1 MILTARLLLAF
12 SLLLTANT
20 FANSDESAAQLRKQ
34 LDAMNTLQGSFTQTL
49 FDEKGTKLEES
60 KGTFA
65 LQRPGKFYWKTE
77 SPFPQLLVS
86 NHKTIWLYDPDLET
100 VNERPFSDD
109 LQQTPALLLSEDV
122 EKLRKNFTVNRK
134 TPVSK
139 TEHFTLT
146 PKVTDGL
153 FQQLTLV
160 FVAGEL
166 KEFRIQDSLGQI
178 SHFTLQQVER
188 NQTIAAELFN
198 FTPPPGV
205 EILRD

>member
-1 MILTARLLLAF
+1 MTFISRLLFAF
-12 SLLLTANT
+12 SLFLSANA
-20 FANSDESAAQLRKQ
+20 FANSDQSAAQLRKQ

-65 LQRPGKFYWKTE
+65 LQPPGKFYWKTE

-122 EKLRKNFTVNRK
+122 ETLRKNFTVTRK
-134 TPVSK
+134 TPDAK
-139 TEHFTLT
+139 TEHFGLI

-153 FQQLTLV
+153 FQELTLV
-160 FVAGEL
+160 FVSGEL
-166 KEFRIQDSLGQI
+166 KEFRIQDSLGQV

-188 NQTIAAELFN
+188 NQAIAADLFN